1 MNRDPRS
8 VLLGFAVLC
17 TVVGLANILFWGLT
31 TFVIVSVLQWMGIL

>member
-17 TVVGLANILFWGLT
+17 TVVGANVLFWGLT